1 MMVKK
6 ILILAANPKDTPR
19 LRLDQEV
26 REIESGLSRSQ
37 QRDNFILKQIWATRP
52 KDVRRAMLD
61 FKPNIVH
68 FCGHGGGKDGIAF
81 EDDNGDT
88 KLVSADALSGFFELF
103 ADTVECILLNAC
115 YSEIQAEAIKKHIKY
130 VVGMKKGIGDSAAI
144 EFAVAFYDAIGAGES
159 LEFAYKLGC
168 NAIQWTGLPEHL
180 TPILKLQTDEMRQPE
195 HLKTETNLDVVIQ
208 DLYNLRTS
216 NNKPLN
222 SLSPKEFMKLVDIA
236 NPIDEEVITFSLS
249 KNIEISDNDP
259 NAEEWASIKGLR
271 TYNSIAGFWSSRWYH
286 KDLSEFEYAYQKNGK
301 YWLEGTAQIVT
312 EEDWVYIYYEDKSN
326 RYAIIAKIDNDML
339 VGRYINLNI
348 KFDTTPWIGRVVNN
362 RRIDG
367 IWLQGRWDFRR

>member
-1 MMVKK
+1 MTKK

-103 ADTVECILLNAC
+103 ANTVECILLNAC

-144 EFAVAFYDAIGAGES
+144 EFAVAFYDAIGAGEN

-180 TPILKLQTDEMRQPE
+180 TPILKLQTNETRQLE
-195 HLKTETNLDVVIQ
+195 QLQIKTNLKGVIQ

-222 SLSPKEFMKLVDIA
+222 SLSPKEFMKLADIT
-236 NPIDEEVITFSLS
+236 NPIDEEVIAFSLN
-249 KNIEISDNDP
+249 KRLEISDDDP

-271 TYNSIAGFWSSRWYH
+271 SYNSISGFWSSRWH
-286 KDLSEFEYAYQKNGK
+286 RKDLSQSEYAYEKRGK
-301 YWLEGTAQIVT
+301 Y
-312 EEDWVYIYYEDKSN
+312 
-326 RYAIIAKIDNDML
+326 
-339 VGRYINLNI
+339 
-348 KFDTTPWIGRVVNN
+348 
-362 RRIDG
+362 
-367 IWLQGRWDFRR
+367 